1 MLLSICKENLFHG
14 VWKGTHKKTKIRKL
28 KMTTN
33 STDMETPVLFKI
45 GEENKPVIYGMWDY
59 NKSIFKPQLDFFFSH
74 VRRKMGQ
81 DDAGSDIFNDV
92 YDNNI
97 FAFIGERGAGKTSC
111 MYSAINI
118 MRDAQTEDDWNLIYG
133 ENRPKKKLKFIKTID
148 PSCFDRQHNIL
159 EMLVGEMYRE
169 TMRWAEDESRRQ
181 NRDAFHLLIEQ
192 FQLTKRHLRFLSTD
206 KSVSHED
213 DELEELAYLSS
224 GVDLRES
231 MKTLVDRFLAYMGG
245 DMLVVG
251 VDDIDLNTSQAF
263 SMVEQIRK
271 YLILPQV
278 MILMAVKLEQLDSVI
293 RLELAKE
300 FKEIMRDGQSA
311 MSDADLSEMVERY
324 LNKLIPLQARIYLPK
339 PTSIYNRKLIVQ
351 GTDGAQMEFDSVRE
365 AVPALIFAKCRYLF
379 YNTKGETSLIVPRN
393 LRDLRMLIRMLF
405 MMDDYDKA
413 KENGISKENKQQFRH
428 YFFGSWLDDMSARYK
443 AIAHELINETEPTLL
458 NKKVL
463 EQMKLVGK
471 FDDVFFDQFPVLSD
485 ILNPSNKAY
494 NISVGDTLYVL
505 NQLENMETSA
515 ELRKLIFFIKSLFS
529 IRLYEYYN
537 EYPNRQTVDNS
548 STKPYRG
555 QSLENVSDYEKLIGG
570 SLFLLEGDTLLPKE
584 NGNIERE
591 LRNINGGKLMAQ
603 LSDVVKMYD
612 AESDKSVLFANQEFL
627 NKLRVVE
634 FFMLTISRYIWTSDK
649 SLTERGIHK
658 YRLQPKAYYDRAFD
672 VGTKSLLF
680 DIFAPFFTLIDVE
693 HSYNRFHDRI
703 FKMASDCQS
712 SLYNELKQKPQG
724 DGRSFLSR
732 SCIRNAEIIDD
743 LFIKM
748 QMRRG
753 NYRESDNAKIMKA
766 FYRNLASYKIYTY
779 DKKQVG
785 AGSSDMDSEVSMEPY
800 YKITFPEFEVFSRQ
814 FDDEGS
820 VEGFNAIYNSG
831 VTLLLLRHI
840 ELVFRNIWKSAKSMK
855 GSSIIENIR
864 KHYPSLYE
872 MMGKDDLDA
881 LFDCD
886 KTYQRK
892 AIIQTIASAVEQNP
906 VLALAVQ
913 DNAKKSELEEKQAV
927 NTQGAVPQPTE
938 DEMEAFKGE

>member
-1 MLLSICKENLFHG
+1 MSS
-14 VWKGTHKKTKIRKL
+14 
-28 KMTTN
+28 TN
-33 STDMETPVLFKI
+33 MEVPVLFKI
-45 GEENKPVIYGMWDY
+45 GEENKPVIYGLRDY
-59 NKSIFKPQLDFFFSH
+59 GQSIFKPQLDFFFSH
-74 VRRKMGQ
+74 VRRKMEQ
-81 DDAGSDIFNDV
+81 EDVSSDIFNDV

-97 FAFIGERGAGKTSC
+97 IAFIGERGAGKTSC

-118 MRDAQTEDDWNLIYG
+118 MREAQGENDWSLVYG
-133 ENRPKKKLKFIKTID
+133 QNRPKKKLKFMKTID

-169 TMRWAEDESRRQ
+169 TMRRAEDDSRRHD
-181 NRDAFHLLIEQ
+181 RDAFHRLIEQ

-206 KSVSHED
+206 KPISHED

-231 MKTLVDRFLAYMGG
+231 MKALVDCFLAYMGG
-245 DMLVVG
+245 DMLVIG

-271 YLILPQV
+271 YLILPRV

-300 FKEIMRDGQSA
+300 FKEIMRDDQGA

-324 LNKLIPLQARIYLPK
+324 LNKLVPLQARIYLPK
-339 PTSIYNRKLIVQ
+339 PTSIYNRKLVVQ
-351 GTDGAQMEFDSVRE
+351 GTDGTQMVFDSVRE

-405 MMDDYDKA
+405 VMSDYDKA

-443 AIAHELINETEPTLL
+443 AIAHELINETESTLF

-463 EQMKLVGK
+463 ELMRTVGK
-471 FDDVFFDQFPVLSD
+471 FDSGFFEQAPVLSD

-494 NISVGDTLYVL
+494 NLSLGDALYVL
-505 NQLENMETSA
+505 NQLENMETST
-515 ELRKLIFFIKSLFS
+515 ELRKLIFFIKSLYS

-537 EYPNRQTVDNS
+537 EYPNRQDVDS
-548 STKPYRG
+548 SSNKPYRG

-570 SLFLLEGDTLLPKE
+570 NLFLLEGDTLLPKE
-584 NGNIERE
+584 NGNLERE
-591 LRNINGGKLMAQ
+591 LRNINGGKLMA
-603 LSDVVKMYD
+603 LLGEVVKLYD
-612 AESDKSVLFANQEFL
+612 GASDNTKLFSNVDFL
-627 NKLRVVE
+627 TKLKVVE
-634 FFMLTISRYIWTSDK
+634 FFMLTISRYIWTSNK
-649 SLTERGIHK
+649 NLTERGIHK
-658 YRLQPKAYYDRAFD
+658 YRLQSKAYYDRAFD
-672 VGTKSLLF
+672 VGTKSMLF
-680 DIFAPFFTLIDVE
+680 DVIAPFFTLIDVE
-693 HSYNRFHDRI
+693 HSYERFHDRI
-703 FKMASDCQS
+703 FEIASACPL
-712 SLYNELKQKPQG
+712 SLYNLLKQDPAG

-766 FYRNLASYKIYTY
+766 FYKNLASYKIYTY
-779 DKKQVG
+779 DKKQT
-785 AGSSDMDSEVSMEPY
+785 GSSSLGDNGGMSMEPY
-800 YKITFPEFEVFSRQ
+800 YKITFPEFEVFSNL
-814 FDDEGS
+814 FDDEGF
-820 VEGFNAIYNSG
+820 VEGFNAIFVSS
-831 VTLLLLRHI
+831 VSQQMLDMVELTFSHI
-840 ELVFRNIWKSAKSMK
+840 WQAAKTMK
-855 GSSIIENIR
+855 GSSIVDRIR
-864 KHYPSLYE
+864 KHYPKMYQW
-872 MMGKDDLDA
+872 MGKDDLDA
-881 LFDCD
+881 LFESE

-892 AIIQTIASAVEQNP
+892 AIIQAIAFVVEENP
-906 VLALAVQ
+906 ILALTAREKDQKTESVETQ
-913 DNAKKSELEEKQAV
+913 PDNKDVTLPLVEELPEGP
-927 NTQGAVPQPTE
+927 QGE
-938 DEMEAFKGE
+938 

>member
-1 MLLSICKENLFHG
+1 
-14 VWKGTHKKTKIRKL
+14 
-28 KMTTN
+28 MTTTLIN
-33 STDMETPVLFKI
+33 MEAPVLFKI
-45 GEENKPVIYGMWDY
+45 GEENKPVIYGLQDY
-59 NKSIFKPQLDFFFSH
+59 VNSIFKPQLDFFFSH
-74 VRRKMGQ
+74 VRRKMEQ
-81 DDAGSDIFNDV
+81 EDAGSDIFNDV

-97 FAFIGERGAGKTSC
+97 IAFIGERGAGKTSC

-118 MRDAQTEDDWNLIYG
+118 MRDAQAENDWSLVYG
-133 ENRPKKKLKFIKTID
+133 QNRPKKKLRFMKTID

-169 TMRWAEDESRRQ
+169 TMRCAEDESIRHD
-181 NRDAFHLLIEQ
+181 RDAFHRLIEQ

-206 KSVSHED
+206 KTISHED

-231 MKTLVDRFLAYMGG
+231 MKALVNRFLAYMGG
-245 DMLVVG
+245 DMLVIG

-300 FKEIMRDGQSA
+300 FKEIMRDGQDA

-339 PTSIYNRKLIVQ
+339 PTSIYNRKLVVQ
-351 GTDGAQMEFDSVRE
+351 GADGTQMAFDSVRE

-405 MMDDYDKA
+405 MMSDYDKA

-443 AIAHELINETEPTLL
+443 AIAHELINEAEPTLF

-463 EQMKLVGK
+463 ELMKSVGK
-471 FDDVFFDQFPVLSD
+471 FNDAFFEQFPVLSD

-505 NQLENMETSA
+505 NQLENMETST
-515 ELRKLIFFIKSLFS
+515 ELRKLIFFIKSLYS

-537 EYPNRQTVDNS
+537 EYPNRKTVGNS
-548 STKPYRG
+548 SNKPYRG

-570 SLFLLEGDTLLPKE
+570 GLFLLEGDTLLPKE

-591 LRNINGGKLMAQ
+591 LRNINGGKLMAL
-603 LSDVVKMYD
+603 LSEVVKKYD
-612 AESDKSVLFANQEFL
+612 ADSDKSALFYNQEFL
-627 NKLRVVE
+627 AKLRVVE
-634 FFMLTISRYIWTSDK
+634 FFMLTISRYIWTSNK
-649 SLTERGIHK
+649 SLMERGIHK
-658 YRLQPKAYYDRAFD
+658 YRLQPKAYYDRAYD

-680 DIFAPFFTLIDVE
+680 NIFAPFFTLIDVE
-693 HSYNRFHDRI
+693 HSYERFHERI
-703 FKMASDCQS
+703 FEIASACPL
-712 SLYNELKQKPQG
+712 SLYNLLKQDPEN

-732 SCIRNAEIIDD
+732 SCIRNTEIIDD

-766 FYRNLASYKIYTY
+766 FYKNLASYKIYTY

-785 AGSSDMDSEVSMEPY
+785 ADLSDKEGKMGVELY
-800 YKITFPEFEVFSRQ
+800 YKITFPEFAVFSKL
-814 FDDEGS
+814 FDDDGF
-820 VEGFNAIYNSG
+820 VDGFNSIYSSG
-831 VTLLLLRHI
+831 VTLQMLHWV
-840 ELVFRNIWKSAKSMK
+840 ELEFQNIWKNAKSMK
-855 GSSIIENIR
+855 GSSIFENIR
-864 KHYPSLYE
+864 KHYPMMYD
-872 MMGKDDLDA
+872 MMGKDDLDT
-881 LFDCD
+881 LFESE
-886 KTYQRK
+886 KTYLRK
-892 AIIQTIASAVEQNP
+892 AIIQAIAFAIEENP
-906 VLALAVQ
+906 MLVFAAQV
-913 DNAKKSELEEKQAV
+913 NAKKGEAKETQMDNKQE
-927 NTQGAVPQPTE
+927 TTPLFTDDQTE
-938 DEMEAFKGE
+938 ASKGE